1 MSLPRGTEEKRAL
14 SRAARGH
21 CTWGG
26 QHGFGQDPPLVCIYT
41 TGGWAGTCSALQA
54 QGLSE
59 MNPRACVLWVL
70 PSLTFMHGAFR
81 AL

>member
-1 MSLPRGTEEKRAL
+1 M
-14 SRAARGH
+14 
-21 CTWGG
+21 
-26 QHGFGQDPPLVCIYT
+26 CIYT

-54 QGLSE
+54 QGLSR

-70 PSLTFMHGAFR
+70 PSLTFMRGAFR